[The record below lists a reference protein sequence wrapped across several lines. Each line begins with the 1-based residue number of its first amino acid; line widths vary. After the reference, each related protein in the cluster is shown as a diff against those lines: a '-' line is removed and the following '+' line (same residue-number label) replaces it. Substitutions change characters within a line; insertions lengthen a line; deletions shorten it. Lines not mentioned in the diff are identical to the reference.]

1 MIFEFIRNP
10 ELYNEAYI
18 KNIKDI
24 YYNKDQFDSG
34 EINLCFITGHSGSGK
49 STMANNMSGNSIEA
63 YQLDDVLSNKI
74 SFTMSNLKEYGDLI
88 YSFFKGPGK
97 KYYFTEDDVKNGIVG
112 EYKGNYEKDLII
124 DFINYSINY
133 AKSHKNKKY
142 VIEGIWLFMYIDP
155 EKLKDYAVYIKGTSR
170 LISDIRAA
178 KRDSN
183 NDFPDKKDILKRNK
197 AYLRRLKRFF
207 TVDAILDERKITKY
221 RNYFSK
227 LQESS

>member
-49 STMANNMSGNSIEA
+49 STMANNMSRNIIEA
-63 YQLDDVLSNKI
+63 YGLDDVISNKI

-112 EYKGNYEKDLII
+112 EYKGNYQKNLII

-142 VIEGIWLFMYIDP
+142 VI
-155 EKLKDYAVYIKGTSR
+155 
-170 LISDIRAA
+170 
-178 KRDSN
+178 
-183 NDFPDKKDILKRNK
+183 
-197 AYLRRLKRFF
+197 
-207 TVDAILDERKITKY
+207 
-221 RNYFSK
+221 
-227 LQESS
+227 